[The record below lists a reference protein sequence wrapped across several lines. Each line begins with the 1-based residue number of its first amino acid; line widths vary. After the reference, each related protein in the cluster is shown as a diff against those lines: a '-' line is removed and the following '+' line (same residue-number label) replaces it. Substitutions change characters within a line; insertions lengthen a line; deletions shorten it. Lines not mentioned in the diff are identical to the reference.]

1 MQGRNVDADIE
12 NGLVN
17 TVKEGDSRKNR
28 ESRIDKYIL
37 PSVKY
42 TAGEKL
48 LYNTG
53 IPAWH
58 SVMT

>member
-37 PSVKY
+37 PYVKY

-48 LYNTG
+48 LYYTG